1 MKRATAAAVLMLG
14 LVACGGTGSRAVSP
28 SASVTLRAD
37 VQQIR
42 AAAAAGDPTAATT
55 KLAELR
61 TRVATLRS
69 QGQLT
74 DPGVQ
79 RILAAANDVE
89 QQLHLITTT
98 TTSTT
103 TSAPPDTTPDHG
115 KGKGDGG
122 GGD

>member
-1 MKRATAAAVLMLG
+1 MKRATAVAVLMVG

-42 AAAAAGDPTAATT
+42 VAAAAGDPTAATT

-69 QGQLT
+69 EGQLSHA
-74 DPGVQ
+74 GAQ
-79 RILAAANDVE
+79 RILAAANGVE
-89 QQLHLITTT
+89 QHLTLIATTT
-98 TTSTT
+98 TTT
-103 TSAPPDTTPDHG
+103 APPDTTPDHG
-115 KGKGDGG
+115 KGKG
-122 GGD
+122 GGDDD